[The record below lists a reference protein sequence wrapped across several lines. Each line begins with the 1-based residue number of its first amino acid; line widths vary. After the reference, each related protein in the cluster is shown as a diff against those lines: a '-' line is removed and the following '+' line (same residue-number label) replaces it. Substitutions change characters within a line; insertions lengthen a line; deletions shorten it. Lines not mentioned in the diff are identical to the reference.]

1 MINGAGLVP
10 HDKKLISLSEQV
22 YEFLR
27 VAIIRAEL
35 KPGEKL
41 VEMDI
46 AAQMGTS
53 QGPVREALQRLERDG
68 LVERRARSATFV
80 SNIAVDQVY
89 ELFAIRSS
97 IEVFAIRRT
106 ANLITD
112 AQCCQLEGLVQ
123 HMVKA
128 ANERVLFMLT
138 EYDMQFHRHL
148 VEWSQNTGL
157 LRAWLPL
164 SNQLQRFIV
173 QSHLEHYP
181 DFVEIAVRHQPI
193 IDKLRDHDADGAAHV
208 IQEHIMLIWGKIK
221 PHSK

>member
-1 MINGAGLVP
+1 MIEGAGLP
-10 HDKKLISLSEQV
+10 SQDKKLTSLSEQV

-68 LVERRARSATFV
+68 LVERQARSATFV
-80 SNIAVDQVY
+80 SDVAVDEVY

-97 IEVFAIRRT
+97 IEAFAIRRT
-106 ANLITD
+106 AKHITD
-112 AQCCQLEGLVQ
+112 AQCRQLDTLLH

-128 ANERVLFMLT
+128 GSERSLFTLT
-138 EYDMQFHRHL
+138 EYDMQFHRYV
-148 VEWSQNTGL
+148 VEWSQNAGL

-173 QSHLEHYP
+173 HSHLEHFP
-181 DFVEIAVRHQPI
+181 DFVEIATRHQPI
-193 IDKLRDHDADGAAHV
+193 IDKLREHNADGAAEV
-208 IQEHIMLIWGKIK
+208 IQEHIMLIWGKII
-221 PHSK
+221 PDS